1 MIFATRITVR
11 LTVCLAGLA
20 VAVFVLAGFLA
31 GCGSDFK
38 QEDVKL
44 SEEPLALEISP
55 VEVKTLLDDQA
66 DFFLLDCREAEEFQ
80 TASIAGATLLP
91 MSEIQQRIGEL
102 EPHRDRHVVVH
113 CHLGGR
119 SMQVTQWLRQQGFDR
134 VQSMAGGIA
143 AWSDQIDPNVPTY

>member
-1 MIFATRITVR
+1 MFYAIGISDRFTV
-11 LTVCLAGLA
+11 LPAGL
-20 VAVFVLAGFLA
+20 VLAVLIIT
-31 GCGSDFK
+31 GCGSDSK
-38 QEDVKL
+38 QEDIEVI
-44 SEEPLALEISP
+44 EEPLALEISP
-55 VEVKTLLDDQA
+55 VEVKALLDNQA

-80 TASIAGATLLP
+80 TASIAGATLFP
-91 MSEIQQRIGEL
+91 MSEIQQRVVEL

-143 AWSDQIDPNVPTY
+143 AWSDQVDSSVPTY

>member
-1 MIFATRITVR
+1 MLNKMSMSSRSTAWPT
-11 LTVCLAGLA
+11 GLILI
-20 VAVFVLAGFLA
+20 VLVLP

-55 VEVKTLLDDQA
+55 VEVKALLDGQA